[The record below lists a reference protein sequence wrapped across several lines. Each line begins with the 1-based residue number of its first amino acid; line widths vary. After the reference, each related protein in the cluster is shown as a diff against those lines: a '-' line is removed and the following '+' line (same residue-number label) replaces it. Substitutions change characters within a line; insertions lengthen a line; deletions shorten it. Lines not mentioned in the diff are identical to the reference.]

1 VAGEGV
7 RVPAAVANE
16 PAERRTIRSRFSASF
31 TLFILLALVLV
42 FALLQGTRFF
52 NVGNAQNI
60 ALNASQL
67 LLLTVGVTFV
77 IITAGIDLSVGAVLV
92 FSAVI
97 AAKTMIWLSG
107 SPEQVRS
114 YQFPNQEIGIPVG
127 LLAGVVAGT
136 GWGIVNGLLIT
147 RLKMPSF
154 IVTLGTL
161 GMALG
166 AARLLTGGTTVPNV
180 PPAVQ
185 QEIGLRQLV
194 GTEVFGT
201 RVALTPPLVVT
212 ALVVVCAALALSRTR
227 FGRYTFAIGSND
239 GGGPAGRDR
248 RRPPPAQGL
257 RVERPA
263 GGDRRWL
270 RSAPLRHRVGRLPR
284 VGQPGR
290 DLGGGD
296 RWYQPVRR
304 PWHDRRLRDRRLH
317 PGRAAQRLGHLP
329 RPVVLAGG
337 ADRRHPG
344 RCRLPR
350 PAAAGHRGAH
360 VGSDRRPRRPIS
372 R

>member
-31 TLFILLALVLV
+31 TLLILLALVLV

-227 FGRYTFAIGSND
+227 FGRYTFAIGSNEAAARRAGID
-239 GGGPAGRDR
+239 VDRHLLKVYGLSGLLAGIAGGFDLLRFGTASVGSHESDNLAAISAAVIGGTSLFGGLGTIGGSVIGAFIPAVLRNGLVISRVQSFWQEVLIGAILVVAVYLDQR
-248 RRPPPAQGL
+248 RRATE
-257 RVERPA
+257 ERM
-263 GGDRRWL
+263 
-270 RSAPLRHRVGRLPR
+270 
-284 VGQPGR
+284 
-290 DLGGGD
+290 
-296 RWYQPVRR
+296 
-304 PWHDRRLRDRRLH
+304 
-317 PGRAAQRLGHLP
+317 
-329 RPVVLAGG
+329 
-337 ADRRHPG
+337 
-344 RCRLPR
+344 
-350 PAAAGHRGAH
+350 
-360 VGSDRRPRRPIS
+360 
-372 R
+372 

>member
-31 TLFILLALVLV
+31 TLLILLALVLV

-227 FGRYTFAIGSND
+227 FGRYTFAIGSNAAAARRAGID
-239 GGGPAGRDR
+239 VDRHLLKVYGLSGLLAGIAGGFDLLRFGTASVGSHESDNLAAISASVIGGTSLFGGLGTIGGSVIGAFIPAVLRNGLVISRVQSFWQEVLIGAILVVAVYLDQR
-248 RRPPPAQGL
+248 RRATE
-257 RVERPA
+257 ERM
-263 GGDRRWL
+263 
-270 RSAPLRHRVGRLPR
+270 
-284 VGQPGR
+284 
-290 DLGGGD
+290 
-296 RWYQPVRR
+296 
-304 PWHDRRLRDRRLH
+304 
-317 PGRAAQRLGHLP
+317 
-329 RPVVLAGG
+329 
-337 ADRRHPG
+337 
-344 RCRLPR
+344 
-350 PAAAGHRGAH
+350 
-360 VGSDRRPRRPIS
+360 
-372 R
+372 